1 MDMHKA
7 SPGNVDMHKA
17 SPYMTTKMDIK
28 NNGVECP
35 RGCGRTRGNE
45 EKWVSDK
52 RKRDSIGPLGCGVY
66 RNKNRYTIIQ
76 ILSRLDCLF
85 WIHVIKT

>member
-1 MDMHKA
+1 
-7 SPGNVDMHKA
+7 MHKA
-17 SPYMTTKMDIK
+17 SPYMTTKMHNK
-28 NNGVECP
+28 FCKVECP
-35 RGCGRTRGNE
+35 RGRGRTMGNE

-52 RKRDSIGPLGCGVY
+52 RKRDSIESLGCGVY

-76 ILSRLDCLF
+76 FLSRLDCLF